1 MTAQS
6 TDDVSDQKQP
16 CNLSMGEGGGSRVL
30 RMDTHRHI
38 VCVVLAQ
45 CCWLPCGEWLIVRLL
60 IAFLTVEPE
69 WEPWLSSE
77 RREPHLQALTLFFCE
92 HITLHACFV
101 LLLSV
106 WHFTVASMEPHIGH
120 SLFTTVVSVLNR
132 GLAIYLKPVR
142 VSNFTF
148 FDLWEWAE
156 GALLV
161 AQYKS
166 NLLYC

>member
-1 MTAQS
+1 MFLTKS
-6 TDDVSDQKQP
+6 SPVIFPWGRGRGS
-16 CNLSMGEGGGSRVL
+16 GGSRVL

-60 IAFLTVEPE
+60 IAFLTVEPD

-132 GLAIYLKPVR
+132 GLAIYLKPVK

-166 NLLYC
+166 NVLYC